1 VLILYT
7 FAYFP
12 EFWMVAV
19 LLPALGIEA
28 RGLNVAVGVRADP
41 DLCPGR
47 RDSKGTDAAQ
57 DFLIGD

>member
-1 VLILYT
+1 
-7 FAYFP
+7 
-12 EFWMVAV
+12 MVAV